1 MPAAERMTQ
10 HPDSRLP
17 QRVAL
22 GVLLR
27 SFPPARVDQVLE
39 AAGRRE
45 QRQRLLPARLMVYFT
60 LGMWIFKAL
69 PYELIL
75 AQILRDAPG
84 LAPPLSAEEP
94 ASAAAIGRARRRLG
108 VEPLRL
114 LFEQAAGSATAEPP
128 VFHGLRPLRLCE
140 LDVGMPATPAN
151 LSGFAGAAASA
162 QAAAADRQPRAA
174 APQSPHIPVVPAAQ
188 PTGLGTG
195 PVPAVAPYPTPAPP
209 PATVAAPYPVPAA
222 ARRSLAR
229 MRLFVACGS
238 HRIVA
243 AEVVGAAET
252 DRSPAD
258 AVLSGD
264 LLVMDERPLSEPLW
278 TAVENLG
285 GQVLWPL
292 PDQAPVSS
300 GTRMPDGSVLGKL
313 SADEGPELV
322 ARVFPS
328 TAGRGAGRLATSI
341 LDHRAAPAGELSALY
356 EAPGVAGSG
365 SVFDGIGAYASGDR
379 LELRSKD
386 PDMVRQ
392 ELYAMLCVHHA
403 IGDLVGPAPLVV
415 PGERWGAPAEGRG

>member
-1 MPAAERMTQ
+1 
-10 HPDSRLP
+10 
-17 QRVAL
+17 
-22 GVLLR
+22 
-27 SFPPARVDQVLE
+27 
-39 AAGRRE
+39 
-45 QRQRLLPARLMVYFT
+45 
-60 LGMWIFKAL
+60 
-69 PYELIL
+69 
-75 AQILRDAPG
+75 
-84 LAPPLSAEEP
+84 
-94 ASAAAIGRARRRLG
+94 
-108 VEPLRL
+108 
-114 LFEQAAGSATAEPP
+114 
-128 VFHGLRPLRLCE
+128 
-140 LDVGMPATPAN
+140 
-151 LSGFAGAAASA
+151 
-162 QAAAADRQPRAA
+162 
-174 APQSPHIPVVPAAQ
+174 
-188 PTGLGTG
+188 
-195 PVPAVAPYPTPAPP
+195 
-209 PATVAAPYPVPAA
+209 
-222 ARRSLAR
+222 